1 MRLLVTVL
9 LSVSELDSMSA
20 TGGTA
25 ASKVKGNLECGPDSG
40 VVPIQLPKRLP
51 YRPSIPA
58 SKLKQIVSRVVKER
72 EAEERHAR
80 NTHASYNEAKS
91 E

>member
-1 MRLLVTVL
+1 MAQ
-9 LSVSELDSMSA
+9 LDSMSA
-20 TGGTA
+20 TGGAA
-25 ASKVKGNLECGPDSG
+25 ASKVKGNPEPDPDSS
-40 VVPIQLPKRLP
+40 VVPIHLPKRLP

-58 SKLKQIVSRVVKER
+58 AKLKQIVSRVVKER

-80 NTHASYNEAKS
+80 NTAPYNEAKP

>member
-1 MRLLVTVL
+1 MRLLVTL
-9 LSVSELDSMSA
+9 LSCMAELDSMSA
-20 TGGTA
+20 TGGVA
-25 ASKVKGNLECGPDSG
+25 ASKVKGNLELDPDSR

-58 SKLKQIVSRVVKER
+58 SKLKQIVSRVAKER

-80 NTHASYNEAKS
+80 NTAPYQEAKY